1 MAYKLTIEE
10 ERILKECNQNAQKR
24 AFIGGCLGFYLSH
37 FGIVALK
44 KAFPNLVKAWKEPLQ
59 SRFPALTDK
68 LFASNYSSTP
78 FKISGIL
85 FRILCSVFGTYSGFI
100 SSQNVCIQR
109 ILALNTVDE
118 PNRSHLALDLQKY
131 MNQKNAK
138 LSGFMYELDEL
149 GLSTDSPHFQSP
161 ESSLQGLTLSK
172 KYTDHYYESDE
183 IPEWEQPFQETR

>member
-131 MNQKNAK
+131 MWAIIFLRFPICSSCKPHNLIQI
-138 LSGFMYELDEL
+138 SGTRKMQN
-149 GLSTDSPHFQSP
+149 SPDSCMNWM
-161 ESSLQGLTLSK
+161 SLVYPQIRLIFSRQNPLCR
-172 KYTDHYYESDE
+172 D
-183 IPEWEQPFQETR
+183 